1 MAVPSNLSSLLCVVW
16 VLLWLWWEHGYGWCY
31 QHLLPV
37 MPSHPVYFPS
47 ICCLWRC
54 HQFGFACAHLENTM
68 LLCGCYCVQR
78 SFLQLPVCFSDKMLL
93 ICPHYHW
100 HLLTVA
106 FPWCFLSLGC
116 LLLLLHLGR
125 PWWVVHRGMVFHP
138 LMLAAHHKR
147 CLSLRLLRLQL
158 VHSRQWHWALQTPS
172 CRWL

>member
-1 MAVPSNLSSLLCVVW
+1 MVTTNICSPSCPHILYTSPPSVVYDDVISL
-16 VLLWLWWEHGYGWCY
+16 VL
-31 QHLLPV
+31 
-37 MPSHPVYFPS
+37 
-47 ICCLWRC
+47 
-54 HQFGFACAHLENTM
+54 CAHLENTM

-172 CRWL
+172 CIWL